1 MPNTTN
7 LSKHLNRGDTMNAII
22 YVRGHNQEMQEIFC
36 RLYAKE
42 KGYKVKFVTTDI
54 EAVNNCDFLL
64 IASHSR
70 ISRDKFKYYE
80 IMNDLKAKGI
90 KVVSVGSQDNA
101 DEHLSFTMDLL
112 R

>member
-7 LSKHLNRGDTMNAII
+7 LLKHLNRGDIMDAII

-54 EAVNNCDFLL
+54 ESVNNCDFLL
-64 IASHSR
+64 IASRSR
-70 ISRDKFKYYE
+70 ISRNSFKYYE
-80 IMNDLKAKGI
+80 IMKELKAKGI
-90 KVVSVGSQDNA
+90 KVVSVKSQDNA
-101 DEHLSFTMDLL
+101 DEHFSFAMDIL

>member
-1 MPNTTN
+1 M
-7 LSKHLNRGDTMNAII
+7 KNAII

-42 KGYKVKFVTTDI
+42 KGYKVNFVTTDI
-54 EAVNNCDFLL
+54 VAVNNCDIML

-80 IMNDLKAKGI
+80 IMKDLKKKGI
-90 KVVSVGSQDNA
+90 EVVSVSTQESA
-101 DEHLSFTMDLL
+101 DEHFSLAMDLL